1 MQKLIIIVLIFL
13 LGTVLALDEHSTLIE
28 AKVYIDDIKS
38 FHRLGD
44 LASDLYICSRGI
56 DEYGSYLLIITDEE
70 QLTQIRGCGQKT
82 EVTWTDLDDK
92 FYVLTGVNPKNLDRP
107 QDFGYY
113 FTYWEMQDS
122 VSAIA
127 AAYPEICSLFVI
139 GITHQGRE
147 ILCLK
152 ISDNAAVEE
161 NEPACFF
168 NGSTHGNEP
177 MGTSIVMAF
186 IDEILSGYG
195 SDPIST
201 WLINNREIYLV
212 PILNPDCSVF
222 CSDSAGA
229 NIYWRK
235 NRRIVQAPYIGVDPS
250 RNHGF
255 RWGWDN
261 IGSSPNPQN
270 HAYRGPFPWSDAEA
284 SAARNLEAAHQFRTQ
299 QDFHCFGGY
308 NAYPWT
314 YTYTTPPEQALLQEI
329 VDSFQLYN
337 GYSDSL
343 TGQASR
349 VLYLANGTQMDWEFS
364 DTTGKFVTYAYT
376 IEADT
381 WFWAC
386 WNDSILYRIEC
397 ERNVPTLYY
406 LARVA
411 GGYFVPIS
419 VAVNDTLLGNS
430 SGQLDPGESANLWF
444 TIRNQAV
451 HPIDSAY
458 DINAR
463 LVSEDTTVTIID
475 SLKSFSRVSRRAST
489 NNSTEQFAVRASNL
503 SHSGD
508 TIPFRLELS
517 FIDARNVITQ
527 QLQFKIVLGD
537 NYVVVDE
544 NRIPGSIPIIH
555 TATIIR
561 SVLFVPEFSEQASAY
576 DYRDYKV
583 SPPVLLDIN
592 GRKVMELQQGK
603 NDIRHLNAGIYF
615 LKSKERIDIRKIII
629 QK

>member
-1 MQKLIIIVLIFL
+1 MQRLIILFLTCL
-13 LGTVLALDEHSTLIE
+13 LGAGLALDEHTTLIE
-28 AKVYIDDIKS
+28 AKVYIDDIRS
-38 FHRLGD
+38 FNRLCD
-44 LASDLYICSRGI
+44 LAEDLYICSRGI
-56 DEYGSYLLIITDEE
+56 DEFGSYLLIITNDE
-70 QLTQIRGCGQKT
+70 QLSRVKDYGLETKI
-82 EVTWTDLDDK
+82 TWIDLDDK
-92 FYVLTGVNPKNLDRP
+92 FIALTGVNPHNLDRP

-113 FTYWEMQDS
+113 FTYWEMRDS
-122 VSAIA
+122 VSVIA

-139 GITHQGRE
+139 GTTHQGRE

-201 WLINNREIYLV
+201 WLIDNREIYLV

-235 NRRIVQAPYIGVDPS
+235 NRRIVQSPYIGVDPS

-284 SAARNLEAAHQFRTQ
+284 FAARNLEAVHQFRTQ
-299 QDFHCFGGY
+299 QDFHCFGGF

-314 YTYTTPPEQALLQEI
+314 YTYASPPEQALLQEI

-337 GYSDSL
+337 GYADSL
-343 TGQASR
+343 TGQASH
-349 VLYLANGTQMDWEFS
+349 VLYLANGTQIDWEFS
-364 DTTGKFVTYAYT
+364 DTADKFVTYAFT

-397 ERNVPTLYY
+397 ERNVPTLYF

-411 GGYFVPIS
+411 GVYFVPIS
-419 VAVNDTLLGNS
+419 VIVNDTLLGNS

-458 DINAR
+458 SINAR
-463 LVSEDTTVTIID
+463 LISEDTNVVIID

-489 NNSTEQFAVRASNL
+489 NNSTEQFEVRASNL

-508 TIPFRLELS
+508 TIPLRLELS
-517 FIDARNVITQ
+517 FIDAGNAIIQ
-527 QLQFKIVLGD
+527 QLRFEIVLGD
-537 NYVVVDE
+537 NYVGVDE
-544 NRIPGSIPIIH
+544 NRIPSSTPVIR

-561 SVLFVPEFSEQASAY
+561 AVLFLPEFSEKPSAK
-576 DYRDYKV
+576 DSREQKI
-583 SPPVLLDIN
+583 SAVLF
-592 GRKVMELQQGK
+592 
-603 NDIRHLNAGIYF
+603 DIRGSKVLDLHPGASSVSFLSPGIYF
-615 LKSKERIDIRKIII
+615 LRFGAKSMIKKLIVTK
-629 QK
+629 